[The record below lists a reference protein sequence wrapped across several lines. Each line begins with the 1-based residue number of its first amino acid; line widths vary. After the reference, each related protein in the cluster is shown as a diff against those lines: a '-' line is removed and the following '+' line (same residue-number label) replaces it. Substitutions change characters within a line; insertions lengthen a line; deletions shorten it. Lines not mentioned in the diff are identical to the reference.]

1 MPPFPSKLVPL
12 LPLKDTD
19 WGSVLQ
25 RLTNYDAGLDAAGFY
40 KPSPVQQA
48 AIPLARAGSDL
59 LVQAKSGT
67 GKTAVFGVACI
78 EHVNTGNN
86 LPQVSQGHDKQSM
99 KTPGG

>member
-1 MPPFPSKLVPL
+1 M
-12 LPLKDTD
+12 
-19 WGSVLQ
+19 
-25 RLTNYDAGLDAAGFY
+25 
-40 KPSPVQQA
+40 QQA

-99 KTPGG
+99 DADDAAYWSSGLQTAVRMWEDRQHPVLPSQRCSEQAAQ